1 MALLVADV
9 QSLQILLRDLAS
21 AYRGE
26 NLPKES
32 KGWNFASYLE
42 RQKQEEGEERK
53 NAEKYWKNRLE
64 HLPKGPDLP
73 LAKTSARSGK
83 NGVQPQDCENRKGRM
98 GSFANAGKK
107 IPDNSGNGSSYC
119 ICGGSGT
126 MEQESLFPY

>member
-1 MALLVADV
+1 M
-9 QSLQILLRDLAS
+9 
-21 AYRGE
+21 
-26 NLPKES
+26 
-32 KGWNFASYLE
+32 NFASYLE

-73 LAKTSARSGK
+73 LATSARSGK

-107 IPDNSGNGSSYC
+107 YQTTPAMVLLTAYATVLERWSRNHRFLINIPFLTGKQSSRDWK
-119 ICGGSGT
+119 T
-126 MEQESLFPY
+126 